1 MVFTLGSGLPQPFPG
16 DGPGAGRWKP
26 AERPVERFYPKAI
39 AWRPHSRHKSSVSGG
54 RQSTLLVFGLH
65 PAPTGFGPISVRAS
79 TPSRHIASIQI
90 QVQASRKGSLLPRLT
105 NFTQA
110 DITRALRGATKAGM
124 VVEKLTIGPHG
135 GTTPVGGPV
144 WGRGARCGC
153 RVAGGS
159 SGGFPS
165 PSISHEKGA
174 RVRESPRERRRC
186 KGIWKGS

>member
-1 MVFTLGSGLPQPFPG
+1 M
-16 DGPGAGRWKP
+16 
-26 AERPVERFYPKAI
+26 ERFYPKAI

-124 VVEKLTIGPHG
+124 VVEKLTIGPDG
-135 GTTPVGGPV
+135 GITL
-144 WGRGARCGC
+144 
-153 RVAGGS
+153 VAGQVRADSQDDWRARSPLYRPELMPKKRRGS
-159 SGGFPS
+159 GKASASAAAAKGFGKAP
-165 PSISHEKGA
+165 
-174 RVRESPRERRRC
+174 
-186 KGIWKGS
+186 